1 MKTFARKLLS
11 KMGYRLERITPP
23 QGDLWGGNPLQ
34 DLDLYR
40 RLYSADSVDRKRFYN
55 VGAGGFRHPAWTNVD
70 ELLSNVVFVRRES
83 GGVLQDS
90 VGEDSSLD
98 DERELMACVEASPA
112 TCR

>member
-1 MKTFARKLLS
+1 MTVLGF
-11 KMGYRLERITPP
+11 
-23 QGDLWGGNPLQ
+23 
-34 DLDLYR
+34 LYR
-40 RLYSADSVDRKRFYN
+40 AKWDFRGGPSLGKR
-55 VGAGGFRHPAWTNVD
+55 

-98 DERELMACVEASPA
+98 DERELMAWVEASPA

>member
-1 MKTFARKLLS
+1 MVS
-11 KMGYRLERITPP
+11 GGPP
-23 QGDLWGGNPLQ
+23 RWRFVDAINRVHDLMP
-34 DLDLYR
+34 R
-40 RLYSADSVDRKRFYN
+40 VVCVVDRRPRCGHGLMPKER
-55 VGAGGFRHPAWTNVD
+55 

-90 VGEDSSLD
+90 VGKDSSLG

>member
-1 MKTFARKLLS
+1 M
-11 KMGYRLERITPP
+11 
-23 QGDLWGGNPLQ
+23 
-34 DLDLYR
+34 
-40 RLYSADSVDRKRFYN
+40 
-55 VGAGGFRHPAWTNVD
+55 

>member
-1 MKTFARKLLS
+1 VLLTHEPLEQRQMLAGTPSLTDAQYQARLATLNTEQAAALS
-11 KMGYRLERITPP
+11 G
-23 QGDLWGGNPLQ
+23 
-34 DLDLYR
+34 
-40 RLYSADSVDRKRFYN
+40 
-55 VGAGGFRHPAWTNVD
+55 

>member
-1 MKTFARKLLS
+1 MSRDFPDALPKRFGAV
-11 KMGYRLERITPP
+11 GRLEGFFVGLKHCSM
-23 QGDLWGGNPLQ
+23 GDQLDGEPVPLIV
-34 DLDLYR
+34 R
-40 RLYSADSVDRKRFYN
+40 
-55 VGAGGFRHPAWTNVD
+55 

>member
-1 MKTFARKLLS
+1 MKPQFNRTFVGSRSDRWNEGK
-11 KMGYRLERITPP
+11 PP
-23 QGDLWGGNPLQ
+23 PSELPYAPLQ
-34 DLDLYR
+34 FE
-40 RLYSADSVDRKRFYN
+40 S
-55 VGAGGFRHPAWTNVD
+55 